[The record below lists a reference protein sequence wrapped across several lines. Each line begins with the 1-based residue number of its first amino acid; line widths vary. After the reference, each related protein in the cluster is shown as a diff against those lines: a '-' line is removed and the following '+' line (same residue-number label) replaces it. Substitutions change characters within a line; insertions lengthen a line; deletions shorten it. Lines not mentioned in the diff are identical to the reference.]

1 MADIIRI
8 EERLPRFA
16 RRMPADVAAGKDAT
30 ILLFT
35 GIRYERLDKEEVA
48 ERGASL
54 HNGKTH

>member
-16 RRMPADVAAGKDAT
+16 RRMPTDVATKAE

-35 GIRYERLDKEEVA
+35 GIRYERLDKTETVELDSPVKT
-48 ERGASL
+48 G
-54 HNGKTH
+54 GKKH